1 MLVKLKYFY
10 GYLPPGRDL
19 YCLFDSKTLCF
30 DGNSIL
36 PRESSIA
43 DGMHYLVAVIK
54 YFSVRNLHP
63 FTLFRVREMVLLLG

>member
-1 MLVKLKYFY
+1 MATSRPVEISTAFLTLKT
-10 GYLPPGRDL
+10 
-19 YCLFDSKTLCF
+19 SCF

-54 YFSVRNLHP
+54 YFAVRNLHP
-63 FTLFRVREMVLLLG
+63 FTLFAMREMVMMLC